1 MLEACNDTYLPITDP
16 NKIEIRAYI
25 VGLPDF
31 REVYF
36 EIFCTTKISV
46 DNPLLALSGHGG
58 RKIFLGIEEGFLV
71 SDERYWVEVEA
82 DSIEGFLET
91 DKDIC

>member
-16 NKIEIRAYI
+16 NKIEVRAYI
-25 VGLPDF
+25 IEL
-31 REVYF
+31 REVYL

-46 DNPLLALSGHGG
+46 DNPLFAPSGHGG
-58 RKIFLGIEEGFLV
+58 RKIFLVIDEGYLV
-71 SDERYWVEVEA
+71 SHKRYWVEIEA
-82 DSIEGFLET
+82 DSIEGFLEA